1 MKQSIGA
8 TFVIPVVVND
18 ETHIFK
24 YAVTVI
30 VDTSNMA
37 SPVVIKDAQGQQL
50 YPSGT

>member
-8 TFVIPVVVND
+8 TFVIPVVGD
-18 ETHIFK
+18 ETRIFK

-30 VDTSNMA
+30 VDTSDMA

-50 YPSGT
+50 YPVSQ